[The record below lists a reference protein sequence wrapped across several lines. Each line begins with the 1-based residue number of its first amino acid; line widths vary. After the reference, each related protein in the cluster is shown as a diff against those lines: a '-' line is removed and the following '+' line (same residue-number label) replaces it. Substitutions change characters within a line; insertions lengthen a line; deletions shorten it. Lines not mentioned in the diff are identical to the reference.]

1 MEMPGLA
8 EMKRGNA
15 DAGSGHAAAGAG
27 DACQELN
34 GAPDAGKVEKKVKQS
49 NRQYGTGGIQQ
60 LFLIFFQILQNS
72 IHNHTC
78 AERLNALL

>member
-8 EMKRGNA
+8 EMKCGNA

-34 GAPDAGKVEKKVKQS
+34 GAPDAGKVEKKVQQN
-49 NRQYGTGGIQQ
+49 NRKNGSCCRID
-60 LFLIFFQILQNS
+60 FFFIL
-72 IHNHTC
+72 
-78 AERLNALL
+78 LK

>member
-27 DACQELN
+27 DACQEFDGTAN
-34 GAPDAGKVEKKVKQS
+34 ARKVEKKVKQS
-49 NRQYGTGGIQQ
+49 NRQYGPGGIQQ
-60 LFLIFFQILQNS
+60 LFLIFFQILQNFV
-72 IHNHTC
+72 HDHTR
-78 AERLNALL
+78 AEHLGVLL

>member
-15 DAGSGHAAAGAG
+15 DAGSGHAEAGAG

-34 GAPDAGKVEKKVKQS
+34 GAPDAGKVEKKVQQN
-49 NRQYGTGGIQQ
+49 NR
-60 LFLIFFQILQNS
+60 
-72 IHNHTC
+72 
-78 AERLNALL
+78 